1 MNTMEPLREIHISI
15 NMYAER
21 TGIVVEL
28 ERIAGGKDIYAYRA
42 VKMLLDR
49 VFHERGWCMDR
60 LAALAKEGESPEVR
74 LKAARRFFDD
84 YMTLY

>member
-1 MNTMEPLREIHISI
+1 MKTMEPLREIHIGI
-15 NMYAER
+15 NMFAER
-21 TGIVVEL
+21 TGIVAEL

-60 LAALAKEGESPEVR
+60 LVALAKEGESPEIR
-74 LKAARRFFDD
+74 LKAARKLFKES
-84 YMTLY
+84 MLLY